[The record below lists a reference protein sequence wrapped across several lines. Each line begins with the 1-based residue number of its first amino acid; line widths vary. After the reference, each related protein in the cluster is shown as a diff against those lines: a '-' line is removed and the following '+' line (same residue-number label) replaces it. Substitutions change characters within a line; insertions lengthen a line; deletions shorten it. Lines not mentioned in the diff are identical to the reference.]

1 MGEIREYTEQAV
13 ESRIVDI
20 VTKAEET
27 VRKILAANDELIA
40 EIKETM
46 AKGVDVIPLS
56 LLQEW
61 SIAIPI
67 VIEEIVSYREAYSL
81 SRELWKLEEREM
93 GAKNLLELD
102 KKKTE
107 IYEINKVA
115 GTAHKKRE
123 AIAQYVQSMLAG
135 HQEALWVLSATI
147 RKMIDIKMAR
157 GEYV

>member
-1 MGEIREYTEQAV
+1 MGKITEYTEEVV
-13 ESRIVDI
+13 EKRIQETVE
-20 VTKAEET
+20 KAEEI
-27 VRKILAANDELIA
+27 VKKILASNYELIA

-46 AKGVDVIPLS
+46 AKGIDMIPLT

-61 SIAIPI
+61 SVAIPI
-67 VIEEIVSYREAYSL
+67 IIEEIVSYREAYSL
-81 SRELWKLEEREM
+81 SRELWKLEERQM

-107 IYEINKVA
+107 VYEINKVA
-115 GTAHKKRE
+115 GTAHKKKE

-147 RKMIDIKMAR
+147 RKMIDIKMA
-157 GEYV
+157 GGNYV

>member
-1 MGEIREYTEQAV
+1 MGKITEYTEEVV
-13 ESRIVDI
+13 EKRIQETVE
-20 VTKAEET
+20 KAEEM
-27 VRKILAANDELIA
+27 VKKILASNYELIA

-46 AKGVDVIPLS
+46 AKGIDMIPLT

-61 SIAIPI
+61 SVAIPI
-67 VIEEIVSYREAYSL
+67 IIEEIVSYREAYSL
-81 SRELWKLEEREM
+81 SRELWKLEERQM

-115 GTAHKKRE
+115 GTAHKKKE

-147 RKMIDIKMAR
+147 RKMIDIKMA
-157 GEYV
+157 GGNYV

>member
-1 MGEIREYTEQAV
+1 MGEVTEYTEEAV
-13 ESRIVDI
+13 ERRIQDI

-27 VRKILAANDELIA
+27 VRKILASNDELIA
-40 EIKETM
+40 EIKATM
-46 AKGVDVIPLS
+46 AKGVDVVPLT

-67 VIEEIVSYREAYSL
+67 IIEEIVSYREAYSL
-81 SRELWKLEEREM
+81 SRELWKIEERQM

-102 KKKTE
+102 RKKTD

-135 HQEALWVLSATI
+135 HQEALWVLSASI

-157 GEYV
+157 GDCV

>member
-1 MGEIREYTEQAV
+1 MERITEYTEEAV
-13 ESRIVDI
+13 EKRIQDI
-20 VTKAEET
+20 VTRAEEAA
-27 VRKILAANDELIA
+27 RKILANNDELIA
-40 EIKETM
+40 EIKSTM
-46 AKGVDVIPLS
+46 AKGIDMIPMT

-67 VIEEIVSYREAYSL
+67 IIEEIVSYREAYSL
-81 SRELWKLEEREM
+81 SRELWRLEEREM

-102 KKKTE
+102 RKKTE

-123 AIAQYVQSMLAG
+123 AIAQYIQSMLAG
-135 HQEALWVLSATI
+135 HQEALWVLSTTI
-147 RKMIDIKMAR
+147 RKMIEIKMAK

>member
-1 MGEIREYTEQAV
+1 MGKITEYTEEVV
-13 ESRIVDI
+13 EKRIQETVA
-20 VTKAEET
+20 KAEEI
-27 VRKILAANDELIA
+27 VKKILASNYELIA

-46 AKGVDVIPLS
+46 AKGIDMIPLT

-61 SIAIPI
+61 SVAIPI
-67 VIEEIVSYREAYSL
+67 IIEEIVSYREAYSL
-81 SRELWKLEEREM
+81 SRELWKLEERQM

-107 IYEINKVA
+107 VYEINKVA
-115 GTAHKKRE
+115 GTAHKKKE

-147 RKMIDIKMAR
+147 RKMIDIKMA
-157 GEYV
+157 GGNYV

>member
-1 MGEIREYTEQAV
+1 MERIAEYTEEAV
-13 ESRIVDI
+13 EKRIQDI
-20 VTKAEET
+20 VTKAEEAA
-27 VRKILAANDELIA
+27 RKILANNDELIA
-40 EIKETM
+40 EIKSTM
-46 AKGVDVIPLS
+46 AKGIDMIPMT

-67 VIEEIVSYREAYSL
+67 IIEEIVSFREAYSL
-81 SRELWKLEEREM
+81 SRELWRLEEREM

-102 KKKTE
+102 RKKTE

-123 AIAQYVQSMLAG
+123 AIAQYIQSMLAG

>member
-1 MGEIREYTEQAV
+1 MERITEYTEEAV
-13 ESRIVDI
+13 EKRIQDI
-20 VTKAEET
+20 VTRAEET
-27 VRKILAANDELIA
+27 ARKILANNDELIA
-40 EIKETM
+40 EIKSTM
-46 AKGVDVIPLS
+46 AKGIDMIPMT

-67 VIEEIVSYREAYSL
+67 IIEEIVSYREAYSL
-81 SRELWKLEEREM
+81 SRELWRLEERQM

-102 KKKTE
+102 MKKTE

-123 AIAQYVQSMLAG
+123 AIAQYIQSMLAG
-135 HQEALWVLSATI
+135 HQEALWVLSTTI

>member
-1 MGEIREYTEQAV
+1 MGKITEYTEEAV
-13 ESRIVDI
+13 ESRIQEI
-20 VTKAEET
+20 VAKAEET
-27 VRKILAANDELIA
+27 VKKILAGNDELIA
-40 EIKETM
+40 EIKATM
-46 AKGVDVIPLS
+46 AKGIDVIPLE

-61 SIAIPI
+61 SVAIPI
-67 VIEEIVSYREAYSL
+67 IIEEVVSYREAYSL
-81 SRELWKLEEREM
+81 SRELWKLEERQM

-135 HQEALWVLSATI
+135 HQEALWVLSAAV
-147 RKMIDIKMAR
+147 RKMIDIKVAR
-157 GEYV
+157 GNYV